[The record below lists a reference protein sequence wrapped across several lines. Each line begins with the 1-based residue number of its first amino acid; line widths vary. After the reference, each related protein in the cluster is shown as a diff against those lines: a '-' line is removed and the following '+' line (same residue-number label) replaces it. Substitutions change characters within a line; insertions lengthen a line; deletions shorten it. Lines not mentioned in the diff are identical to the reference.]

1 MLSRSRNAPLFVTPW
16 TVARQAPL
24 SIGFSRQEHWS
35 GLPCPPPGDLPEHGI
50 QSVSLALAGGFFTTS
65 TTWEAPHQAG
75 VMRQK
80 PISFLSK
87 AAHLSLTE
95 GRSLTLRNPF
105 LLTGPNGKP
114 SLSASFPSCFSE
126 PGLCQLRRGP
136 IFSPLQVCGRDR
148 RKASHGEA
156 GPGLHTQPDPVS
168 VTEREKA
175 SHPSPP
181 RALFAKRNRDTH
193 VEKKRMDT
201 ARGWEAL

>member
-1 MLSRSRNAPLFVTPW
+1 MLSHSRNAPLFVTPW

-35 GLPCPPPGDLPEHGI
+35 GLPCPPPGDLPDHGI

-126 PGLCQLRRGP
+126 PGLCPAQAGSYLFSSPDMWTRSEEGESRRGRP
-136 IFSPLQVCGRDR
+136 WT
-148 RKASHGEA
+148 SHTA
-156 GPGLHTQPDPVS
+156 RSS